1 MEIGTRPRPVA
12 RDRQARA
19 AVSGAYFV
27 QGLCFATVLS
37 QVPSLKEKF
46 GFTDDDLTLV
56 LAAVPVVAG
65 LGSVLAGVL
74 APRIGSR
81 LVLRTGGPGVCA
93 AITLI
98 GLVPA
103 RPALYAVVACLG
115 LFLGVVDASMNM
127 QGVAVQDR
135 YGRSIISSF
144 HGWLSMGGIVGSLA
158 AAGFNKVDVPLAG
171 ALGSVGAFGLVI
183 ALSVGPVLLR
193 RAEEGVRR
201 AEEGVGVVPSA
212 EVGVVGEPLAEPP
225 SSAMAPHL
233 PWRPILLVGLA
244 VLAMYIADSATF
256 NWSAIYL
263 HDALHG
269 SKSVAALGVFAYVIF
284 QMLGRTGA
292 DQLVRRFGPAQT
304 VAAGGLLGAAGMAL
318 VVVAP
323 TPIVGLIGFAVVG
336 AGLCVVVP
344 QSFSAAGALDPTG
357 SGVAVARVN
366 LFNYIGFI
374 LGAILIGA
382 VAHGT
387 NLRWAFAVPA
397 VLALTIVALA
407 RSFNIAA
414 GAGSGQTPA
423 TAARDIAAR

>member
-1 MEIGTRPRPVA
+1 VEIGTR
-12 RDRQARA
+12 DRRTRA

-37 QVPSLKEKF
+37 QVPALKEKF

-56 LAAVPVVAG
+56 LAAVPIVAG
-65 LGSVLAGVL
+65 VGSLVAGAL
-74 APRIGSR
+74 APKVGSR
-81 LVLRTGGPGVCA
+81 AVLRTGGPLVCA
-93 AITLI
+93 AITAV
-98 GLVPA
+98 GLVGA
-103 RPALYAVVACLG
+103 RPALYVAVAALGLCLG
-115 LFLGVVDASMNM
+115 LVDASVNM
-127 QGVAVQDR
+127 QGVAVQAR

-144 HGWLSMGGIVGSLA
+144 HGWLSMGGIAGSLA
-158 AAGFNKVDVPLAG
+158 AAGFNKLDVSLSVALA
-171 ALGSVGAFGLVI
+171 SVGAFGAVI
-183 ALSVGPVLLR
+183 ALSVGPILLR
-193 RAEEGVRR
+193 RAEE
-201 AEEGVGVVPSA
+201 VPVPEA
-212 EVGVVGEPLAEPP
+212 AADAP
-225 SSAMAPHL
+225 APHI
-233 PWRPILLVGLA
+233 PWRPILLIGAA

-292 DQLVRRFGPAQT
+292 DRLVRRFGPAIT
-304 VAAGGLLGAAGMAL
+304 VAVGGLVGGVGMGL

-323 TPIVGLIGFAVVG
+323 TPLAGLAGFAVVG

-366 LFNYIGFI
+366 LFNYIGFVV
-374 LGAILIGA
+374 GAILIGA

-387 NLRWAFAVPA
+387 GLRWAFGVPA
-397 VLALTIVALA
+397 ALALVIVALA
-407 RSFNIAA
+407 RSFNVAR
-414 GAGSGQTPA
+414 PA
-423 TAARDIAAR
+423 VAVPVERESV

>member
-1 MEIGTRPRPVA
+1 MEIGTR
-12 RDRQARA
+12 DRHIRA

-37 QVPSLKEKF
+37 QVPALKEKF

-56 LAAVPVVAG
+56 LAAVPIVAG
-65 LGSVLAGVL
+65 VGSLLAGAL
-74 APRIGSR
+74 APRVGSR
-81 LVLRTGGPGVCA
+81 AVLRTGGPLVCA
-93 AITLI
+93 AITAV
-98 GLVPA
+98 GLVGV
-103 RPALYAVVACLG
+103 RPALYVAVAALGLCLG
-115 LFLGVVDASMNM
+115 LVDASVNM
-127 QGVAVQDR
+127 QGVAVQER

-144 HGWLSMGGIVGSLA
+144 HGWLSMGGIAGSLA
-158 AAGFNKVDVPLAG
+158 AAGFNKLDVPLSV
-171 ALGSVGAFGLVI
+171 ALASVGAFGAVI

-193 RAEEGVRR
+193 RAEELPVPAAPGRGS
-201 AEEGVGVVPSA
+201 EPVGTGSA
-212 EVGVVGEPLAEPP
+212 P
-225 SSAMAPHL
+225 APHI
-233 PWRPILLVGLA
+233 PWRPILLIGGA

-292 DQLVRRFGPAQT
+292 DRLVRRFGPAIT
-304 VAAGGLLGAAGMAL
+304 VAAGGLVGAAGMAL

-323 TPIVGLIGFAVVG
+323 TPLAGLAGFAVLG

-366 LFNYIGFI
+366 LFNYIGFVV
-374 LGAILIGA
+374 GAILIGA
-382 VAHGT
+382 VAHGSS
-387 NLRWAFAVPA
+387 LRWAFGVPA
-397 VLALTIVALA
+397 VLALVIVALA
-407 RSFNIAA
+407 RSFNV
-414 GAGSGQTPA
+414 
-423 TAARDIAAR
+423 ARPVVEVPVARESV

>member
-1 MEIGTRPRPVA
+1 
-12 RDRQARA
+12 
-19 AVSGAYFV
+19 VSGAYFV

-56 LAAVPVVAG
+56 LAAVPIVAG

-81 LVLRTGGPGVCA
+81 LVLRIGGPFVCA
-93 AITLI
+93 AITAV
-98 GLVPA
+98 GLVPT
-103 RPALYAVVACLG
+103 RPALYAAVASLG

-127 QGVAVQDR
+127 QGVAVQSR

-158 AAGFNKVDVPLAG
+158 AAGFNKVNLSLAV
-171 ALGSVGAFGLVI
+171 ALASVAGLGVVI

-193 RAEEGVRR
+193 RAEEGADAAAP
-201 AEEGVGVVPSA
+201 AEP
-212 EVGVVGEPLAEPP
+212 GVVGEPLVEPP
-225 SSAMAPHL
+225 SPAGAPRI
-233 PWRPILLVGLA
+233 PWRPLLLVGLA

-292 DQLVRRFGPAQT
+292 DQLVRRFGPARA
-304 VAAGGLLGAAGMAL
+304 VGAGGLLGAAGMAL

-323 TPIVGLIGFAVVG
+323 TPIVGLVGFAIVG

-374 LGAILIGA
+374 LGAVLIGA

-387 NLRWAFAVPA
+387 SLRWAFAVPA
-397 VLALTIVALA
+397 VLALVIVALA

-414 GAGSGQTPA
+414 GPGSGPA
-423 TAARDIAAR
+423 GPAQAAAAVARDIAA